1 MLSMWTTCKS
11 AHHLSLDL
19 MDDFF
24 FFFFFWTLGE
34 PYTDHL
40 VPRASVLFR
49 FNSVFLVAELV
60 SNPLGGFLLN
70 INPWLSLIVGNICM
84 ILAFSGFYFLP
95 ETLVVRRWHDAKT
108 GRPSLSPSLATQ
120 DDGSLKRKSRV
131 QFIVDAGQAQLRQV
145 WDFLIT
151 NKRIAILILPFVCV
165 SLGRYI
171 QELLLQYATK
181 RYGWSWSKVRTHVLC
196 S

>member
-1 MLSMWTTCKS
+1 M
-11 AHHLSLDL
+11 
-19 MDDFF
+19 
-24 FFFFFWTLGE
+24 
-34 PYTDHL
+34 
-40 VPRASVLFR
+40 LFR

-70 INPWLSLIVGNICM
+70 ISPWLSLVVGNICM

-108 GRPSLSPSLATQ
+108 GRLPLAHAARE
-120 DDGSLKRKSRV
+120 DGGLEKKSRLGSL
-131 QFIVDAGQAQLRQV
+131 VDAGQAQLREV
-145 WDFLIT
+145 WDFLVT

-181 RYGWSWSKVRTHVLC
+181 RYGWSWSKVRDLFLVLT
-196 S
+196 SSVKGDVLLNWTSSSRRPTS